1 MHKVRPMPMTLTR
14 LYSYPV
20 KSLSASPL
28 AAAELTPGGGL
39 PDDRRF
45 AIMHGASAFNPLEP
59 EWQPKSNFVVLSRT
73 EKLAALETE
82 YDPATTALTVRR
94 GGRQVARGQIGTP
107 LGRGLIDQFLAAYLK
122 GAVPGTPRLVEA
134 AGVTFSDKR
143 ERLVS
148 LVNAASVADLE
159 RVVKEPVN
167 PLRFRPNLVI
177 EGASPWEETGWV
189 GRTLD
194 IGPVRLEITEIITR
208 CNAIN
213 IEPGTG
219 SQALNLLMAL
229 ERGYGHQQ
237 CGLYA
242 RVVAGG
248 TITAGDELT
257 VGA

>member
-1 MHKVRPMPMTLTR
+1 MSITLGHI
-14 LYSYPV
+14 YSYPV

-28 AAAELTPGGGL
+28 GSAMLTAGGGL

-45 AIMHGASAFNPLEP
+45 AIMHGASAFNPFEP

-73 EKLAALETE
+73 DKLAALETE
-82 YDPATTALTVRR
+82 YDPATTALIIRR
-94 GGRQVARGQIGTP
+94 GGRQVARGLIGTP

-134 AGVTFSDKR
+134 AGVTFSDKP

-148 LVNAASVADLE
+148 IVNAASVADLE
-159 RVVKEPVN
+159 RVVKEAVN

-177 EGASPWEETGWV
+177 GGVPPWEECGWV
-189 GRTLD
+189 GQTLA
-194 IGPVRLEITEIITR
+194 IGGARLEVSEIITR
-208 CNAIN
+208 CPAIN
-213 IEPGTG
+213 VEPGSG
-219 SQALNLLMAL
+219 SQSLNLLMAL
-229 ERGYGHQQ
+229 ERGYGHRQ

-248 TITAGDELT
+248 PIALGDALTIL
-257 VGA
+257 

>member
-1 MHKVRPMPMTLTR
+1 MILAHI
-14 LYSYPV
+14 YSYPV

-28 AAAELTPGGGL
+28 PAAALKPGEGL
-39 PDDRRF
+39 PDDRRY

-73 EKLAALETE
+73 DRLAALETF
-82 YDPATTALTVRR
+82 YDPATTTLTVRR

-134 AGVTFSDKR
+134 AGVTFSDKP

-148 LVNAASVADLE
+148 IINAASVADLA

-177 EGASPWEETGWV
+177 EGAAPWEETGWV

-194 IGPVRLEITEIITR
+194 IGGTRLEIVEIITR
-208 CNAIN
+208 CAAIN
-213 IEPGTG
+213 VEPGSG
-219 SQALNLLMAL
+219 SQSLNLLMTL
-229 ERGYGHQQ
+229 ERGYGHHQ

-242 RVVAGG
+242 RVAGAGTLALGNGVTVGVAG
-248 TITAGDELT
+248 E
-257 VGA
+257 